1 MDNFEYLNQIA
12 QSTHP
17 QKSKSSDS
25 SSFLRGPIFKI
36 AAGGIILFLL
46 LMIIGG
52 LIGNAKG
59 KSSDLTKQLYVRSNN
74 LNSVIDTNSKSL
86 KSSRLRA
93 LSLSLSSVL
102 TNTTRD
108 LSNYL
113 TPEDGKSKDKKN
125 ALTPNEKLTTSENEL
140 LENLNTALTN
150 ARLNGILDR
159 TYSNQITLQIS
170 LLMSLTTELYARTK
184 DEKLQEILVNFYNN
198 LQPIHQ
204 SFSEYSEAET

>member
-17 QKSKSSDS
+17 QKPQSSGLS
-25 SSFLRGPIFKI
+25 NLLRNPIFKI
-36 AAGGIILFLL
+36 AIGGIILFFL

-52 LIGNAKG
+52 LLGNVNH
-59 KSSDLTKQLYVRSNN
+59 KSSDLTKQLYVRANN
-74 LNSVIDTNSKSL
+74 LNSVITTNNQLL

-93 LSLSLSSVL
+93 LNLSLSTVL
-102 TNTTRD
+102 TNATRD
-108 LSNYL
+108 LSAYL
-113 TPEDGKSKDKKN
+113 VPEDAKSKDKAN
-125 ALTPNEKLTTSENEL
+125 ALTPSEKLANSESEL
-140 LENLNTALTN
+140 LDNLNTTLTN

-159 TYSNQITLQIS
+159 TYSNQITLQVS

-184 DEKLQEILVNFYNN
+184 DEKLQEILISFYNN

-204 SFSEYSEAET
+204 SLSDYSETGS